1 MHTKILSL
9 IIFALLT
16 IGSQISGQ
24 AVSVQG
30 GLSQPLLLQGG
41 NIAATYYGKSMV
53 FEYSHG
59 AGLRYDA
66 SGGIGLS
73 EDEKAQGLKVFA
85 PYSTGFGIGYLI
97 RQNWDIR
104 VEIKENLYR
113 VKSEASLDELALNQ
127 AVGLRTDLPFA
138 GNGTEL
144 WLPNQ
149 NNQTDPIGLT
159 LQKAVLAEA
168 LYDAKYIFPNTTA
181 RYRTR
186 SVGLGMYYRF
196 FPLGGTEGLMIEPS
210 IRYWP
215 NVWTDA
221 PEQQAFEN
229 KFGALGLHKAHD
241 AGLFV
246 NVSLGYYKNL

>member
-1 MHTKILSL
+1 MPTKILSL
-9 IIFALLT
+9 LLYSLLVF
-16 IGSQISGQ
+16 GSQISAQ
-24 AVSVQG
+24 AISVQG
-30 GLSQPLLLQGG
+30 GLSQPLLLQGA
-41 NIAATYYGKSMV
+41 NIAGTYYGKSMV

-59 AGLRYDA
+59 VGLRYDA

-73 EDEKAQGLKVFA
+73 EDEKAQGLRVFA

-113 VKSEASLDELALNQ
+113 VKSEASFDELILSQ
-127 AVGLRTDLPFA
+127 YLGLRTDLPFA

-159 LQKAVLAEA
+159 LQKAVIAEL
-168 LYDAKYIFPNTTA
+168 LYDAKYILPSTTA

-186 SVGLGMYYRF
+186 SAGLGMYYRY
-196 FPLGGTEGLMIEPS
+196 FPLGGTEGLMLEPS
-210 IRYWP
+210 VRFWP

-221 PEQQAFEN
+221 PEQLAFEN
-229 KFGALGLHKAHD
+229 KFGVLGLHKAHD

-246 NVSLGYYKNL
+246 NLSLGYYKNL